1 MEGNPSPVPVGTMV
15 AFAGELDGA
24 WLQSQG
30 WLYCDGSQL
39 DQVAYP
45 ALYAA
50 IGRNYGAGRGTFNL
64 PDLRGRFTRGVD
76 LGAGRDP
83 NVLTRTPSNYGG
95 MSGNSPGSAQVCY
108 TALPTTPFTTDK
120 PGDHTHPVQHLPQ
133 DSEGLAIAGSHY
145 GIWPDDTSYTDSAG
159 DHTHA
164 VTVGG
169 DAETR
174 PINKY
179 VYFLIKFNG

>member
-1 MEGNPSPVPVGTMV
+1 MADTTSSPIPVGTIV
-15 AFAGELDGA
+15 AFAGELDNS

-39 DQVAYP
+39 DQATYP

-50 IGRNYGAGRGTFNL
+50 IGGNFGAGHGTFFL
-64 PDLRGRFTRGVD
+64 PDLRGRFTRAVD

-83 NVLTRTPSNYGG
+83 YVLTRTPSNNGG
-95 MSGNSPGSAQVCY
+95 LSGNNPGSAQDCH
-108 TALPTTPFTTDK
+108 TGLPANSFTTSSS
-120 PGDHTHPVQHLPQ
+120 GDHTHSVQHLPT
-133 DSEGLAIAGSHY
+133 DTEGLAVAGSHY
-145 GIWPDDTSYTDSAG
+145 GIWPDTNSQTGTAG
-159 DHTHA
+159 DHNHTLS
-164 VTVGG
+164 GG